1 MNKSPD
7 VNGFELANDWRFF
20 RTPIPTPRCR
30 FGRSLYSGEAVRTE
44 AGEQGML
51 LAIGNFTGQKFAGN
65 ETERCPAVAKSHVV
79 ALDTL
84 QLAEYR
90 FTVARIG
97 FGPTP

>member
-1 MNKSPD
+1 
-7 VNGFELANDWRFF
+7 
-20 RTPIPTPRCR
+20 
-30 FGRSLYSGEAVRTE
+30 
-44 AGEQGML
+44 ML